1 MPLLGA
7 LLAGLGVHNV
17 QGIPADAA
25 VPGATQSTSVI
36 AVRTGGDRTGGD
48 TVGGLP
54 GVQLGLFTTDTSDS
68 PVDPG
73 WGVCTSDADGDCAF
87 VVPDTAA
94 GGANNGARFY
104 VKQLSAPPGWYMNS
118 ELRTGRGSGSQSE
131 ATPYQFQTPPLDGGQ
146 TYSSTGDFMY
156 SHDYSTRTA
165 SDGIWQSSR
174 DNPPLP
180 GKCGLDVALVLDLSA
195 SVGSS
200 LPRLKA
206 SADTFAD
213 SLVGTPSR
221 MSLFSF
227 SGTSPSTGTQ
237 NHPELTSV
245 STQAGANE
253 FKSLYRDW
261 PLGAGTNWD
270 QGLYQVA
277 AAAEK
282 YEVVVVLTDG
292 NPTRYGERHG
302 DGSNTHF
309 IDVENGI
316 FSANAV
322 KAKGSRVLG
331 VGVGSGVEG
340 VSSLN
345 LAAISGPTGYDGS
358 NLAEADYFQTQ
369 NYDSAG
375 QVLHE
380 LVLAQCEHAV
390 SVVKEIV
397 PEGNTGEDVTGSSP
411 AEAGWQFD
419 ASSSTPGVGGLPAS
433 QTPTD
438 DGTGSVTF
446 ELGYQAGQNSVDLT
460 ISENQRP
467 GHTLVTQDA
476 KNAVC
481 TNLADD
487 SPVPVT
493 NSGDSGF
500 TVDADV
506 NAVVSCT
513 VYNRPAQRA
522 EVVVDKEW
530 VIDGE
535 RYAEGEQPG
544 GFAADLTLTGPGE
557 AGSTVQPWGEPR
569 EGYVAG
575 EPVTIAETASV
586 TDPACRIASARI
598 TETDGEPADAALPH
612 QATVDGSRN
621 TFLVTNTVICG
632 DAQLTLEK
640 KVVNRHGGTANP
652 RDWTLVADGPTPV
665 SGVSGDTEVTG
676 AVVEPGTYTLA
687 ERDGPA
693 GYTTQGWTCER
704 DGARVDVER
713 DSVSLARGDVVT
725 CTIVNSDEEAVTPPR
740 PGNGPGDAQ
749 AAGPLASTGGP
760 MIAVLAGAAFLLVA
774 GLVLSLVARKHVRDA
789 G

>member
-1 MPLLGA
+1 MAALPALGA
-7 LLAGLGVHNV
+7 LLTGLVVHDV
-17 QGIPADAA
+17 PASAA
-25 VPGATQSTSVI
+25 VPGASPATSV
-36 AVRTGGDRTGGD
+36 VTVKTGGDRTGGD
-48 TVGGLP
+48 TVGGLA
-54 GVQLGLFTTDTSDS
+54 GVRLGLFATETSDS

-73 WGVCTSDADGDCAF
+73 WGLCTSDADGDCNF
-87 VVPDTAA
+87 VVPDTAT
-94 GGANNGARFY
+94 GGANNRARFY
-104 VKQLSAPPGWYMNS
+104 VKQVSAPPGWYVNP

-131 ATPYQFQTPPLDGGQ
+131 ATSYQFQTPALEGGQ
-146 TYSSTGDFMY
+146 TYSSAGEFMY
-156 SHDYSTRTA
+156 SHDYSSRTA
-165 SDGIWQSSR
+165 SDGIWQTSR

-180 GKCGLDVALVLDLSA
+180 GNCGLDVALVLDLSA

-227 SGTSPSTGTQ
+227 SGTSPSVGTQ

-245 STQAGANE
+245 STQAGADE
-253 FKSLYRDW
+253 VKSTYQDW
-261 PLGAGTNWD
+261 ELGAGTNWD

-277 AAAEK
+277 QAAET

-292 NPTRYGERHG
+292 NPTRYGERPHG

-322 KAKGSRVLG
+322 KAKGSRVLA

-345 LAAISGPTGYDGS
+345 LAAISGPVGYDGT

-369 NYDSAG
+369 SYDNAG

-397 PEGNTGEDVTGSSP
+397 PEGNTGENVTGSRP
-411 AEAGWQFD
+411 AEAGWRFD
-419 ASSSTPGVGGLPAS
+419 ASSTTPGVGGLPAS
-433 QTPTD
+433 QSTTD
-438 DGTGSVTF
+438 DGTGSVSF
-446 ELGYQAGQNSVDLT
+446 ELGYQAGQNSFDLT
-460 ISENQRP
+460 IDENQQP
-467 GHTLVTQDA
+467 GHTLVTQGA

-493 NSGDSGF
+493 NSGGTGF
-500 TVDADV
+500 TFDADV

-522 EVVVDKEW
+522 EVTVDKEW

-535 RYAEGEQPG
+535 HFAEGEQPE
-544 GFAADLTLTGPGE
+544 GFEADLTLTGP
-557 AGSTVQPWGEPR
+557 AGADPTAQPWGEPR
-569 EGYVAG
+569 EGYTVG
-575 EPVTIAETASV
+575 DPVTIAETTSV
-586 TDPACRIASARI
+586 ADPGCRIVSARVS
-598 TETDGEPADAALPH
+598 EADGEPADADLPH
-612 QATVDGSRN
+612 QATVDSPMSGFR
-621 TFLVTNTVICG
+621 VTNTVICG
-632 DAQLTLEK
+632 GAQLTLEK
-640 KVVNRHGGTANP
+640 KVDNRHGGTAGP

-665 SGVSGDTEVTG
+665 SGVSGSTEVTEV
-676 AVVEPGTYTLA
+676 AVEPGTYTLA
-687 ERDGPA
+687 ERDGPG
-693 GYTTQGWTCER
+693 GYTTSGWTCER
-704 DGARVDVER
+704 DGAPVGVEQ
-713 DSVSLARGDVVT
+713 DSVTLDRGDAVT
-725 CTIVNSDEEAVTPPR
+725 CTIVNADKETVPP
-740 PGNGPGDAQ
+740 PGPGPDHGQ
-749 AAGPLASTGGP
+749 ASGPLASTGVP
-760 MIAVLAGAAFLLVA
+760 MVSTLAAGALLLVA
-774 GLVLSLVARKHVRDA
+774 GLVLSLVARRHFRDA